1 MLKVFTAYRK
11 TAALGLCVT
20 AAMTA
25 LFIAM
30 GEAAF
35 SIFIIVLGLWIT
47 WLASLYKAMREH
59 QAMLDVLYQEMDAP
73 RFIQIYRAKLE
84 KAKPGSAFE
93 GGYARAYRQCL
104 YDDGRI
110 RRSAEWFTAACD
122 QPDVKL
128 LMAENQAAC
137 LQRMDAK
144 ELPEALETW
153 KRCMQQVKPARKR
166 RSEQSLRMVE
176 IRRAVA
182 SGRADEHMQL
192 EVQTA
197 AKASTNA
204 VIAFPCTCCLP
215 KLCAARF

>member
-20 AAMTA
+20 AATTA

-73 RFIQIYRAKLE
+73 RFIQIYRVKLE

-93 GGYARAYRQCL
+93 AAMRAHIGNAYMMMGEYAQAL
-104 YDDGRI
+104 
-110 RRSAEWFTAACD
+110 EWFTAACD
-122 QPDVKL
+122 EPDVKL
-128 LMAENQAAC
+128 LMATIVTMGVMTPPVGSALYTVCGILKCPVEEYT
-137 LQRMDAK
+137 K
-144 ELPEALETW
+144 EAL
-153 KRCMQQVKPARKR
+153 PFF
-166 RSEQSLRMVE
+166 L
-176 IRRAVA
+176 AV
-182 SGRADEHMQL
+182 ML
-192 EVQTA
+192 EMIVL
-197 AKASTNA
+197 
-204 VIAFPCTCCLP
+204 VFFPNVVLFLP
-215 KLCAARF
+215 NLIYG

>member
-1 MLKVFTAYRK
+1 MLRVFTAYRK

-73 RFIQIYRAKLE
+73 ALYPALPDKTGKSEAGQRFR
-84 KAKPGSAFE
+84 
-93 GGYARAYRQCL
+93 GGHACAYRQCL

-110 RRSAEWFTAACD
+110 RRSA
-122 QPDVKL
+122 
-128 LMAENQAAC
+128 
-137 LQRMDAK
+137 
-144 ELPEALETW
+144 
-153 KRCMQQVKPARKR
+153 
-166 RSEQSLRMVE
+166 
-176 IRRAVA
+176 
-182 SGRADEHMQL
+182 
-192 EVQTA
+192 
-197 AKASTNA
+197 
-204 VIAFPCTCCLP
+204 
-215 KLCAARF
+215 

>member
-1 MLKVFTAYRK
+1 M
-11 TAALGLCVT
+11 CVT

-73 RFIQIYRAKLE
+73 RFIQLYRTKLD

-93 GGYARAYRQCL
+93 AAMRAHIGNAYMIMGEYAEAL
-104 YDDGRI
+104 
-110 RRSAEWFTAACD
+110 EWFTAACD

-128 LMAENQAAC
+128 LMAENRAAC

-166 RSEQSLRMVE
+166 RSEQSLEWWKSAGRWHRGARTNTCSWRF
-176 IRRAVA
+176 RR
-182 SGRADEHMQL
+182 RPEL
-192 EVQTA
+192 P
-197 AKASTNA
+197 TNA

-215 KLCAARF
+215 KSMCSAVLRMRHVENWRILPH